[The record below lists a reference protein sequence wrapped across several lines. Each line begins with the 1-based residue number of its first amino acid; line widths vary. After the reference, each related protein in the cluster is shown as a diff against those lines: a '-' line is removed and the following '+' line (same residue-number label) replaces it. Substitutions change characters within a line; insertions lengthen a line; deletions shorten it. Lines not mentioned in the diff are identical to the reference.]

1 MFQSIICN
9 RETHLLSAEYLSALG
24 VIKMSDY
31 LITGTKQQFWE
42 EHFVKVIM
50 QVSVMDN

>member
-1 MFQSIICN
+1 MYKYTICFS
-9 RETHLLSAEYLSALG
+9 ETMLLSAEYLSALG

-50 QVSVMDN
+50 QVSQCK